1 MAKAIEIVQRY
12 QARDGV
18 MPREWREHSHDP
30 VRAEVRATS
39 PLHNLSP
46 LNLSTSLSSQPL
58 SLFLV
63 FLCVSVCLCGLL
75 FVYIHAT
82 ST

>member
-58 SLFLV
+58 SSLCFCV
-63 FLCVSVCLCGLL
+63 SLCVSVVCCL
-75 FVYIHAT
+75 YT
-82 ST
+82 YM